1 MRAIRALATAVLL
14 YAVAGCGNGDAAG
27 PDDDNN
33 GNNGGSGLSTEQV
46 VTGLSAPLFL
56 THAGD
61 SRLFIVEQ
69 RGRIR
74 IVENGQLL
82 DTPFL
87 DISNIVLD
95 EGERGLLSMA
105 FHPNYSNN
113 GFLYVYHTDQGGDSR
128 VALYSGSG
136 NTADPNSGLT
146 IMTIGQ
152 PFSNHNG
159 GLLTFGA
166 DGMLYVALGDG
177 GSGGDP
183 MGNGQ
188 DTTTLLGSILRIDVD
203 NQDVGLNYGIP
214 SDNPFFGSGTAR
226 GEIWAYGLRNPWRFA
241 FDDTDGRL
249 YVADVGQSSFEEVS
263 VVNAAVG
270 GLNFGWNV
278 MEGRSCF
285 NAANC
290 DQGGLVL
297 PVLQYDNVGSNC
309 SITGGYVYRGSEL
322 SSLQGHYFYS
332 DFCGGFLRSFRYNN
346 GATADEQD
354 WALNVGAVTSFG
366 QDSAGE
372 LYMIVAAGAVLK
384 IVASP

>member
-1 MRAIRALATAVLL
+1 MATAVLL
-14 YAVAGCGNGDAAG
+14 YAVAGCGGDTAG

-33 GNNGGSGLSTEQV
+33 NGSSGLSTEQV
-46 VTGLSAPLFL
+46 VTGLDAPLFL

-61 SRLFIVEQ
+61 SRLFVVEQ
-69 RGRIR
+69 GGRIQ

-82 DTPFL
+82 GTPFL

-95 EGERGLLSMA
+95 QGERGLLSMA

-113 GFLYVYHTDQGGDSR
+113 GFFYVYHSDLGGVSR
-128 VALYSGSG
+128 VARYTASGN
-136 NTADPNSGLT
+136 NTADPSSDVT
-146 IMTIGQ
+146 IMAIGQ

-159 GLLTFGA
+159 GQLAFGA

-177 GSGGDP
+177 GAGGDP

-188 DTTTLLGSILRIDVD
+188 DTATLLGSILRIDID
-203 NQDVGLNYGIP
+203 NPDIGLNYGIP

-226 GEIWAYGLRNPWRFA
+226 GEIWAYGLRNPWRFS

-249 YVADVGQSSFEEVS
+249 YIADVGQNTFEEVS
-263 VVNAAVG
+263 VVSSTAG

-278 MEGRSCF
+278 MEGTSCF

-297 PVLQYDNVGSNC
+297 PVLQYATGSNC

-322 SSLQGHYFYS
+322 SGLQGHYFYS

-346 GATADEQD
+346 GATADEED
-354 WALNVGAVTSFG
+354 WGLDAGAVTSFG
-366 QDSAGE
+366 QDSGGE